1 MPLMVDVRQIGGG
14 PRGGQ
19 ALPSCSPSSK
29 MTARAVNCPVNIQ
42 ARASLGSGGPT
53 LPSAPWK
60 GSPSIRVVT
69 AIRVPPFVGL
79 QFGHL
84 YSGGRC
90 EEVPKVPSRWPRR
103 RSGGAPCGRPSRD
116 LRPCPKSADGSS
128 MKGMNVRTL
137 ASSQT
142 LRSVPVALGV
152 GSPGHRLDR
161 LGPLLH
167 ELLTWDLVYRSESGA
182 FLLRDDL
189 QQRLDEMSLLQTRST
204 TQVYVGRPC
213 EHCGVVAVTRLVD
226 GTRACAACRES
237 THATPV
243 PERTAPLPS
252 LGHGRHKI
260 RYPWYRKAG

>member
-1 MPLMVDVRQIGGG
+1 MQSLLEDDRPGCELPCKHPSESFSRA
-14 PRGGQ
+14 RGTNTPVGALEGQ
-19 ALPSCSPSSK
+19 SFHSRSYCD
-29 MTARAVNCPVNIQ
+29 T
-42 ARASLGSGGPT
+42 
-53 LPSAPWK
+53 
-60 GSPSIRVVT
+60 
-69 AIRVPPFVGL
+69 VPPFVGL

-226 GTRACAACRES
+226 GTRACAACS
-237 THATPV
+237 
-243 PERTAPLPS
+243 
-252 LGHGRHKI
+252 
-260 RYPWYRKAG
+260 